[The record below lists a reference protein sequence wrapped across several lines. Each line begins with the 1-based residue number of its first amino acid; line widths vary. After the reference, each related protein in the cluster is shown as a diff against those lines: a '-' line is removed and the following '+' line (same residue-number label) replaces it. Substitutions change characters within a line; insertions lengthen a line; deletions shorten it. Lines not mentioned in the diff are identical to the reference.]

1 MGKKLIISNLG
12 QEATNTAI
20 TALSVGKVGIVV
32 AGTDFT
38 TITPSKSDLIHI
50 MANYAADRK
59 DITPT
64 FTLND
69 IKYIKKLTYSPGT
82 KQSQTITPVP
92 AVGHVQYSIKII
104 NTTSG
109 QASLPTATFSV
120 PYETNITAATIV
132 NNFVAAINK
141 RNKEVDLGIVA
152 SIYSNKL
159 KLEAESSFNTF
170 TTFLN
175 DDLEGATVSNVPG
188 VVEVGTPKWLAR
200 IENEFLSYGEGHWNR
215 VLFPTIPVSNVN
227 NAKTYN
233 LLVLEIAMPRKDHSG
248 TRQWTDEQ
256 EILYIAED
264 STFTNTTSGKP
275 SIIETIISLV

>member
-12 QEATNTAI
+12 QETTNTAI
-20 TALSVGKVGIVV
+20 NALSVGKVGIVV
-32 AGTDFT
+32 AGTDVT
-38 TITPSKSDLIHI
+38 TITPLKSDLIHI

-69 IKYIKKLTYSPGT
+69 IKYIKKLTYSAGI

-92 AVGHVQYSIKII
+92 AVGHVEYSIKII

-120 PYETNITAATIV
+120 PYVTSITAATIV
-132 NNFVAAINK
+132 NKFVEVINK

-152 SIYSNKL
+152 SNSANKL

-175 DDLEGATVSNVPG
+175 DDLEGATVSNVAG

-200 IENEFLSYGEGHWNR
+200 IEKEFLSYGEGHWNR

-264 STFTNTTSGKP
+264 STFTNSTSKP